1 MSGTVFVRVRKWR
14 EGSALDRVDLYTRA
28 TVYLLVWAA
37 VPAVIALSVTRPVR
51 AEAPAVLI
59 AAVILIALAVG
70 CLAIRLIRKAFLQY
84 LGVADVPRREVQVGA
99 ALTGMLLVGLLAL
112 GGLAG
117 MAKYPMLTTALGC
130 ATMPFLC
137 AYALIVP
144 VRTAVKRILALN
156 AVLCAAV
163 WLMSGSAPLTAAALI
178 SLTFAGGWMSMT
190 VRCSGWV
197 LGVMYELRE
206 ARDIETRLAV
216 AEERLRF
223 GRDLHD
229 VLGRNLAV
237 VALKSELAV
246 QLARRDRPEAVE
258 QMIEVQRIAQESQ
271 REVREV
277 VRGYRE
283 TGLGAELAGAQGVLK
298 AAGIDCRVF
307 GAEAADALPP
317 AVHAALGWVVREA
330 ATNVLR
336 HGDAERCTVAL
347 RVTDDDGR
355 TAVLTV
361 ENDGVR
367 PQSAPPGTSRG
378 SGLVGLRERLSGV
391 AGALEAG
398 PTGDGHFRLTAE
410 VPLTGAPAT
419 VGTAPAAPAALAAP
433 AVPTAP
439 KAQQAQKAQK
449 AREETR

>member
-1 MSGTVFVRVRKWR
+1 MRFGKWR
-14 EGSALDRVDLYTRA
+14 QSSALERVDLYTRG
-28 TVYLLVWAA
+28 TIYLLVWVA
-37 VPAVIALSVTRPVR
+37 VPVMVALSVTRPVR
-51 AEAPAVLI
+51 QQAPAVLI
-59 AAVILIALAVG
+59 AAVVLLALAQG
-70 CLAIRLIRKAFLQY
+70 WWSIRLIRGGFLQY
-84 LGVADVPRREVQVGA
+84 LGVEDMPRRQVGAGA
-99 ALTGMLLVGLLAL
+99 ALTAALLVGLLAL
-112 GGLAG
+112 GRITG
-117 MAKYPMLTTALGC
+117 MTEFPMLTTALGC
-130 ATMPFLC
+130 AALPFLC
-137 AYALIVP
+137 GYALLVP
-144 VRTAVKRILALN
+144 ARTAVRRVLALN
-156 AVLCAAV
+156 LAVCAAV
-163 WLMSGSAPLTAAALI
+163 WLLSGSVGLTLSALI
-178 SLTFAGGWMSMT
+178 GQTFAGCWMALT
-190 VRCSGWV
+190 VRCSAWV
-197 LGVMYELRE
+197 LAVMYELRE

-246 QLARRDRPEAVE
+246 QLARRGRPEAVE

-283 TGLGAELAGAQGVLK
+283 VGLGAELAGAQGVLK
-298 AAGIDCRVF
+298 AAGIDCRVL

-336 HGDAERCTVAL
+336 HGDAERCTIAL
-347 RVTDDDGR
+347 RVQDGSGPA
-355 TAVLTV
+355 AVLTV

-367 PQSAPPGTSRG
+367 QPLPAASGTRG

-391 AGALEAG
+391 DGVLEAG

-410 VPLTGAPAT
+410 VPLPTRSTEAEPVRKDPGRGNSVRENKAPEAGEP
-419 VGTAPAAPAALAAP
+419 VGTAR
-433 AVPTAP
+433 TAR
-439 KAQQAQKAQK
+439 KD
-449 AREETR
+449 TR